1 MPSVRE
7 TRVYVDQSETVEAY
21 VAADLG
27 VAVARVARDKVGEFS
42 LVERCT
48 ARDVATTARGIAAA
62 TTDAVLVGDDDGF
75 EPTGFGPAV
84 AVGSYDEGVL
94 AAGGDGRLAHYDGD
108 DWTTLG
114 SVDTA
119 VRAIDG
125 DLVAVADGVHRVTD
139 DGVSAVGLD
148 DVRDVAVAG
157 VPLAATSAGLYRLGA
172 GWMLAHD
179 GDFRVAASD
188 PVTADAGALGRAY
201 AATPDAL
208 YEYVDDDGQAGD
220 GTGAGADEA
229 AGDETSEAV
238 DETADGERNSWRARD
253 IPLDS
258 PVADVAYAT
267 DGVVVLT
274 EDGAL
279 AVDAGEGFRHRSLGL
294 RDASAL
300 AVVAE
305 GNA

>member
-27 VAVARVARDKVGEFS
+27 VAVARVSRDKVGEFS

-48 ARDVATTARGIAAA
+48 ARDVATTALGIAAA
-62 TTDAVLVGDDDGF
+62 TTDAVLLGDDDGF
-75 EPTGFGPAV
+75 EATGFGPAV

-94 AAGGDGRLAHYDGD
+94 AAGEEGRLAHYDGD

-114 SVDTA
+114 SVDAA

-125 DLVAVADGVHRVTD
+125 DLVAAADGVHRVTD

-157 VPLAATSAGLYRLGA
+157 VPLAATPEGLYRLGA

-188 PVTADAGALGRAY
+188 PVTADAGALGRAH
-201 AATPDAL
+201 AATPDTL
-208 YEYVDDDGQAGD
+208 YEYVDADGQAGD
-220 GTGAGADEA
+220 GDDTGSDEVES
-229 AGDETSEAV
+229 D
-238 DETADGERNSWRARD
+238 DWRVRD

-274 EDGAL
+274 AEGAL